1 MYKKS
6 KQSISKL
13 AVLIMLLVFILSNV
27 GSIKALASDYSTK
40 EKSTIP
46 DGQNVN
52 IYIAGDSTVKSY
64 GPTIDTGGWGEFLQ
78 SYFNSDKVAIR
89 NYANGG
95 RSSRSFI
102 NEGSLDKIA
111 SNIKAGDYLLIQ
123 FGHNDS
129 ANQPKYITE
138 RFVSVG
144 EPDEHG
150 IYPSIPASKEG
161 TPESLVG
168 KYGDQYYPYT
178 SGTYKWYL
186 KQYIDVA
193 KKAGATP
200 ILVTSVS
207 RQYFNADG
215 TIKPH
220 HDSTDTTTGTVVSS
234 NNAYVKAVKQL
245 GKEQSVKVIDMFSDT
260 KSCFETA
267 YRNDPT
273 AINGI
278 SPLAQAIM
286 ATGDSTHNNK
296 IGGFYNSALIAK
308 EIQKL
313 GYNISNYVIPPVSL
327 DGLDS
332 KNNLLFKVDS
342 NSKVS
347 IYKKDSNGA
356 YTNQLD
362 TYWTGKAKALINK
375 ISSTARHQ

>member
-1 MYKKS
+1 MHKKS
-6 KQSISKL
+6 KLSGAKIVATILFLSCIFSTLWSTNVL
-13 AVLIMLLVFILSNV
+13 A
-27 GSIKALASDYSTK
+27 KDYSNK
-40 EKSTIP
+40 EKNTIP
-46 DGQNVN
+46 DGKPVN

-78 SYFNSDKVAIR
+78 SYFNSDKVTIS

-102 NEGSLDKIA
+102 NEGTLDKIA

-144 EPDEHG
+144 EPDKNG
-150 IYPSIPASKEG
+150 IYPSTPAVKEQ
-161 TPESLVG
+161 TPEGLVE

-193 KKAGATP
+193 RKAGATP

-207 RQYFNADG
+207 RQYFNEDG

-245 GKEQSVKVIDMFSDT
+245 GKE
-260 KSCFETA
+260 
-267 YRNDPT
+267 
-273 AINGI
+273 
-278 SPLAQAIM
+278 
-286 ATGDSTHNNK
+286 
-296 IGGFYNSALIAK
+296 
-308 EIQKL
+308 
-313 GYNISNYVIPPVSL
+313 
-327 DGLDS
+327 
-332 KNNLLFKVDS
+332 
-342 NSKVS
+342 
-347 IYKKDSNGA
+347 
-356 YTNQLD
+356 
-362 TYWTGKAKALINK
+362 
-375 ISSTARHQ
+375 